1 MSHARRPITRRTV
14 LRGLGVAVG
23 LPWLDA
29 MTPAVSAAGAAGAAP
44 AGAAPV
50 RMAFLFF
57 PNGVNPNT
65 WTPRGFGKGFE
76 LPEVMAPLRS
86 VKDDLL
92 VFTNLTNRATD
103 TGDGHYVK
111 DAAFLT
117 GTTIRRTTGVDL
129 NSGGVSVDQVAAR
142 AFGNLTPLPSL
153 ELGVEPVTTG
163 VDVIV
168 GYTRVYGSHI
178 AWSSPTTPLAKE
190 INPKLAFD
198 RLFRSKAG
206 DRKAHADD
214 DASILDLV
222 RDDARALRG
231 RIGKDDRLKLDEY
244 LDSVRAVET
253 RIAFESSDRVAHYR
267 DDPEA
272 RREIER
278 LGGRVDAYKSDPG
291 RHRERKADHTE
302 HARLMLD
309 LIVLAFQT
317 DSTRVASFM
326 FGNAVS
332 GKNFSFLDGVKGGH
346 HEISHHER
354 DPKKLAQYDK
364 ITAWHT
370 AQYAYMLE
378 KMRSIKE
385 GERTL
390 LDNSMV
396 LFGSALR
403 DGNSHNPHNLPVLL
417 AGRGDG
423 GLAGG
428 RHLMYGK
435 DTPLCNLYVSMLDR
449 AGIHLDRFADST
461 GPLPGLDNPN
471 YRPATPMLPF

>member
-1 MSHARRPITRRTV
+1 MSETISRRTV
-14 LRGLGVAVG
+14 LRGLGVAMG

-29 MTPAVSAAGAAGAAP
+29 MRPVGALARAAGLDGP
-44 AGAAPV
+44 PT

-57 PNGVNPNT
+57 PNGVNPRT
-65 WTPRGFGKGFE
+65 WTPEGLGRDFK
-76 LPEVMAPLRS
+76 LNPVLDPLKPVRDEV
-86 VKDDLL
+86 L
-92 VFTNLTNRATD
+92 VLTNLTNRATD

-117 GTTIRRTTGVDL
+117 GTTIRRTTGTDL
-129 NSGGVSVDQVAAR
+129 NAGGMSVDQVAAR
-142 AFGNLTPLPSL
+142 AIGNLTPLPSL

-178 AWSSPTTPLAKE
+178 SWSSPTTPLAKE

-198 RLFRSKAG
+198 RLFRSGAG
-206 DRKAHADD
+206 GRKGRADD
-214 DASILDLV
+214 DKSVLDLV
-222 RDDARALRG
+222 ADDARSLRS
-231 RIGKDDRLKLDEY
+231 RVGKDDRLKLDEY
-244 LDSVRAVET
+244 FASVRAVET
-253 RIAFESSDRVAHYR
+253 RIAFESSDRKARYR

-272 RREIER
+272 RKEIER
-278 LGGRVDAYKSDPG
+278 LGGRVDAYRADPG
-291 RHRERKADHTE
+291 RSRERKADHTE

-332 GKNFSFLDGVKGGH
+332 GKNFSFLEGVGGGH
-346 HEISHHER
+346 HEISHHEH

-364 ITAWHT
+364 ISAWHVGM
-370 AQYAYMLE
+370 YAAMLA

-385 GERTL
+385 GEGTL
-390 LDNSMV
+390 LDHSMV
-396 LFGSALR
+396 MFGSALR
-403 DGNSHNPHNLPVLL
+403 DGNSHNPHDLPILL
-417 AGRGDG
+417 GGRGG
-423 GLAGG
+423 GSLATG
-428 RHLMYGK
+428 RHLAFGK

-449 AGIHLDRFADST
+449 AGVKVDRFADST
-461 GPLPGLDNPN
+461 GPLPGLS
-471 YRPATPMLPF
+471 

>member
-1 MSHARRPITRRTV
+1 
-14 LRGLGVAVG
+14 
-23 LPWLDA
+23 
-29 MTPAVSAAGAAGAAP
+29 
-44 AGAAPV
+44 
-50 RMAFLFF
+50 MACLFF

-65 WTPRGFGKGFE
+65 WTPKGLGRGFE
-76 LPEVMAPLRS
+76 LEPVLEPMKSLKDEV
-86 VKDDLL
+86 L
-92 VFTNLTNRATD
+92 VLTNLTNRATD

-153 ELGVEPVTTG
+153 ELGIEPVTTG

-178 AWSSPTTPLAKE
+178 SWSAPSTPLAKE

-206 DRKAHADD
+206 GRKAQAADD
-214 DASILDLV
+214 TSVLDLV
-222 RDDARALRG
+222 RDDARSLRG

-253 RIAFESSDRVAHYR
+253 RIAFESSDRAARYR

-272 RREIER
+272 RKEIER
-278 LGGRVDAYKSDPG
+278 LGGRVDAYTHDPG

-309 LIVLAFQT
+309 LMVLAFQT

-332 GKNFSFLDGVKGGH
+332 GKNFSFLEGVKGGH
-346 HEISHHER
+346 HEISHHENGPEEAR
-354 DPKKLAQYDK
+354 PVRQDQRLARGAVCLHAREDAGHQGGREAPCSTTRWSSSARRFA
-364 ITAWHT
+364 TAT
-370 AQYAYMLE
+370 ATTRTTC
-378 KMRSIKE
+378 RSC
-385 GERTL
+385 
-390 LDNSMV
+390 
-396 LFGSALR
+396 SAAR
-403 DGNSHNPHNLPVLL
+403 R
-417 AGRGDG
+417 RGD
-423 GLAGG
+423 
-428 RHLMYGK
+428 RH
-435 DTPLCNLYVSMLDR
+435 R
-449 AGIHLDRFADST
+449 AGTSST
-461 GPLPGLDNPN
+461 A
-471 YRPATPMLPF
+471 RTRRSAICM

>member
-1 MSHARRPITRRTV
+1 MSQPITRRTV
-14 LRGLGVAVG
+14 LRGLGVAMG
-23 LPWLDA
+23 LPLLDA
-29 MTPAVSAAGAAGAAP
+29 MKPVAALAGAD
-44 AGAAPV
+44 AAPV

-65 WTPRGFGKGFE
+65 WTPKEFGKGFT
-76 LPEVMAPLRS
+76 LNPVMEPLKGVR
-86 VKDDLL
+86 DDVL
-92 VFTNLTNRATD
+92 VLTNLTNRATD

-178 AWSSPTTPLAKE
+178 SWSAPSTPLAKE

-206 DRKAHADD
+206 GRKAQASDD
-214 DASILDLV
+214 RSVLDLV
-222 RDDARALRG
+222 QDDAKSLRG

-253 RIAFESSDRVAHYR
+253 RIAFESSDRAARYR

-272 RREIER
+272 RKEIER
-278 LGGRVDAYKSDPG
+278 LGGRVDAYKMDPG

-309 LIVLAFQT
+309 LMVLAFQT

-354 DPKKLAQYDK
+354 KPEKLAQYDK
-364 ITAWHT
+364 ISAWHV

-378 KMRSIKE
+378 KMKAIKE

-390 LDNSMV
+390 LDNAMV
-396 LFGSALR
+396 VFGSALR
-403 DGNSHNPHNLPVLL
+403 DGNSHNPHNLPIILG
-417 AGRGDG
+417 GRGGG
-423 GLAGG
+423 GLATG
-428 RHLMYGK
+428 RHLVYGK

-449 AGIHLDRFADST
+449 AGVKVGRFADST
-461 GPLPGLDNPN
+461 GPLAGLDNPN
-471 YRPATPMLPF
+471 YRPALPLLPIHWV